1 MISQYFTHGGFC
13 LFRSSHSSDKNFVS
27 VLQASDFNE
36 RSKDGQLGRLERGLR
51 LSGANITMSQ
61 QADQLRC
68 PLFHASLVAR
78 CFTENQLSPFCWH

>member
-1 MISQYFTHGGFC
+1 MADSASFARHTAATKISLAYSKRAISKTG
-13 LFRSSHSSDKNFVS
+13 
-27 VLQASDFNE
+27 
-36 RSKDGQLGRLERGLR
+36 SKDCQLRRPERELS
-51 LSGANITMSQ
+51 LSGANITISQ